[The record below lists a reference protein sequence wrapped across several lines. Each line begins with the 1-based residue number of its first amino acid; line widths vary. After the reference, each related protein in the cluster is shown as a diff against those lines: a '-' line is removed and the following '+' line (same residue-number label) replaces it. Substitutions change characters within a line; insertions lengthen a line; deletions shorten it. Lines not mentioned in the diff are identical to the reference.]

1 VEHQP
6 SPSGGAIIL
15 HIIHCDA
22 AAIHCRFSV
31 PDRIVARRIQRVKH
45 DFMLKNKALVGANYA
60 VTPV

>member
-1 VEHQP
+1 M
-6 SPSGGAIIL
+6 INF
-15 HIIHCDA
+15 DT